1 VNIQLALTPKEIE
14 LLRQAMDSLPLRPYA
29 PIICK
34 VLLAL
39 PIFDLPESAA
49 RTPSGAD
56 ADLRA
61 HTLPVSPGGGFF
73 TLHALTPQGEAKLP
87 EIEALLAPLLGLE
100 KMQ

>member
-1 VNIQLALTPKEIE
+1 MNIQLDLTPNEIE
-14 LLRQAMDSLPLRPYA
+14 LLRQAMDSIPLRPYA

-61 HTLPVSPGGGFF
+61 HTLPVSPGGGSF
-73 TLHALTPQGEAKLP
+73 TLNALTDKGRERPPL
-87 EIEALLAPLLGLE
+87 IEQMLAPFLRPG
-100 KMQ
+100 KPS